1 MDQSAVHGQT
11 ALYDQEG
18 DPMIFEGA
26 ISTKS
31 AIVNDRRIVR
41 TVYVDKHKRTRDFK
55 YIIRLAESK
64 GIKVFRRERAFIDE
78 IASGK
83 THGGMIC
90 EVEER
95 KYQDV
100 DDLSSSVV
108 FLIDGIED
116 PFNIGY
122 IMRTLKAFGYRQV
135 IMPKR
140 DYSSMEAT
148 IQKSSAGAFD
158 GLDVIIVDDL
168 YTGVMAMKDRY
179 RILSLS
185 RSERA
190 HNIFSYDY
198 GNDDKIIIIGGEK
211 RGIKKEVLALSDD
224 ELYIEYP
231 SDFKNALNAA
241 SALNVMVTVLETRKY
256 Q

>member
-1 MDQSAVHGQT
+1 
-11 ALYDQEG
+11 
-18 DPMIFEGA
+18 MIFEGA

-31 AIVNDRRIVR
+31 AIINDRRTVK
-41 TVYVDKHKRTRDFK
+41 TVYIDKHKRTRDFK
-55 YIIRLAESK
+55 YIARLAKSK
-64 GIKVFRRERAFIDE
+64 GIEVIRKERSYIDK
-78 IASGK
+78 IAMGK

-95 KYQDV
+95 CYQTVTELADP
-100 DDLSSSVV
+100 VV

-116 PFNIGY
+116 PFNVGY
-122 IMRTLKAFGYRQV
+122 IMRTLKAFGYHQV
-135 IMPKR
+135 IMAKR
-140 DYSSMEAT
+140 DYSSMAAT

-158 GLDVIIVDDL
+158 GLDVILTDDL
-168 YTGVMAMKDRY
+168 LADVQLMKDKY
-179 RILSLS
+179 RILALS

-198 GNDDKIIIIGGEK
+198 GDRNKIIIIGGEK
-211 RGIKKEVLALSDD
+211 RGIKKEILALADD

-241 SALNVMVTVLETRKY
+241 SALNVMVTVLEMRKY